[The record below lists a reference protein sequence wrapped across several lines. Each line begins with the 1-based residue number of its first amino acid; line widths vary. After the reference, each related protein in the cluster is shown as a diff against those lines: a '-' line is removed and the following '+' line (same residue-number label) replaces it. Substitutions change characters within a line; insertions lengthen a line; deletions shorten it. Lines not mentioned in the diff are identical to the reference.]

1 MDSELINTG
10 SIALALAIFAALL
23 SILNTW
29 HALDRSRLNLKITPA
44 HAFPLGAVDP
54 SINFSIEVTNLSE
67 FAVTIQEVGILYEGT
82 KKPGTLLS
90 PILLDGGTWPRRLES
105 RTAVSVYAQ
114 APLPNGG
121 PRIRCVYARTA
132 CGQIITG
139 NSPALQQIAGRSAKG
154 IFLDHLMF
162 GR

>member
-10 SIALALAIFAALL
+10 SIALTLAIFAALL

-29 HALDRSRLNLKITPA
+29 HALDRSRRLNLKITPA

-67 FAVTIQEVGILYEGT
+67 FAVTIQEVGLLYEGT
-82 KKPGTLLS
+82 EKPGTLLS
-90 PILLDGGTWPRRLES
+90 PILLDGGTWPRRLEP

-132 CGQIITG
+132 CGQTLTG
-139 NSPALQQIAGRSAKG
+139 NSPALQQIAGRRPKRVFG
-154 IFLDHLMF
+154 II
-162 GR
+162 